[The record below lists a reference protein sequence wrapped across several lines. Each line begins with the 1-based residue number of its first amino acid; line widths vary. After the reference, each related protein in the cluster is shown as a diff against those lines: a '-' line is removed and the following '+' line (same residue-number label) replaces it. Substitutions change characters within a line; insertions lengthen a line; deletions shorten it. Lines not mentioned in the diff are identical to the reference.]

1 MTSFEGKTIVITGAA
16 SGIGLAVAKLLA
28 SRRAQLSL
36 ADMNTAGLEA
46 ALKSLPGGGHI
57 ITQVDVRNSQQVNAW
72 IEKTVSVFGKLDGAV
87 NMAGVFTHGT
97 CLRDETDDTWDFIMG
112 VNARGVFNC
121 LRAELNHIKT
131 GGSIVSAASVDG
143 QAGFANAS
151 VYCASK
157 HAVIGMSRSAAKEN
171 ENVRINGVAPGSVR
185 TPMMEGEG
193 MAEAVEAEVAQQVQ
207 KRPAESM
214 KLQML
219 LPFSSVMKLVSSLE
233 LFTTSMEVGS
243 VAETWGPTY
252 SSIFSHRLQAVNKTL
267 GSDKV
272 LQISAFDVIKDEHPD
287 PNDFDAFLI
296 TGSIKGVYDEDPW
309 IARLK
314 TFIQEVY
321 QNHQHVRL
329 FGACFGHQIISE
341 ALLERYGVIVEK
353 DPKGY
358 EVGIHKVALNPKFRA
373 HFSHILSLPEGDGL
387 RIQFAHGDHVR
398 FEAPWPESWMSIGST
413 PHCAVQGIFQPGRV
427 LTFQGHFEFTEEI
440 STETIKY
447 FYTPER
453 GFTPEQTQAALDQIR
468 GKDDSEEAAKISN
481 VFSMPLFKNFR
492 SGAKVVDQA
501 VNLDPHTWT
510 LPSSYKPSQ
519 ADGKQTII
527 PDPRVFSNVF
537 SIPCETEAQSI
548 ETLLAYPDA
557 SHAAVHLAL
566 LECFRNLKASAG
578 ALNIEVIQPPSY
590 DDTKSPVPASPSEP
604 TQLPSSQKWDLLI
617 KLAVTRFTTWWSG
630 IELLL
635 NHASAYSHHGGSRA
649 ALQLTKDYLPPLDIL
664 LVWYALMLSPE
675 AYEAACNA
683 QGANAMRLKNLCFPW
698 PAIRD
703 VIDMDK
709 MQLVLPRSSQKLFTN
724 ITSQPCDI
732 LEYLQSPPAYA
743 DTGKVRIETDLFSEV
758 KRHEDIIEESN
769 KLLWIRSP
777 ALQGSLIRAG
787 LEYLD
792 FHLREPN
799 AVEEDMVCNQSF
811 GVRLFWRTHRLFPR
825 QYKAF
830 LKEIGGIQS
839 EGTQG
844 QDLKRDAKIL
854 FDMDDPSP
862 IQERCHCWTCERI
875 RDDLPEFVYTKP
887 STAAS
892 SSTSL
897 SPTQKQISSLP
908 AETLLQIQD
917 DLGFCLT
924 VEDARRSGLPL
935 PTRPPT
941 AAEKE
946 ANMIAKQKQKELGY
960 RPGLNEYVE
969 VLPDGRRKIRT
980 YKYKYATG
988 MWGMTLF

>member
-1 MTSFEGKTIVITGAA
+1 
-16 SGIGLAVAKLLA
+16 
-28 SRRAQLSL
+28 
-36 ADMNTAGLEA
+36 
-46 ALKSLPGGGHI
+46 
-57 ITQVDVRNSQQVNAW
+57 
-72 IEKTVSVFGKLDGAV
+72 
-87 NMAGVFTHGT
+87 
-97 CLRDETDDTWDFIMG
+97 
-112 VNARGVFNC
+112 
-121 LRAELNHIKT
+121 
-131 GGSIVSAASVDG
+131 
-143 QAGFANAS
+143 
-151 VYCASK
+151 
-157 HAVIGMSRSAAKEN
+157 
-171 ENVRINGVAPGSVR
+171 
-185 TPMMEGEG
+185 
-193 MAEAVEAEVAQQVQ
+193 
-207 KRPAESM
+207 
-214 KLQML
+214 
-219 LPFSSVMKLVSSLE
+219 
-233 LFTTSMEVGS
+233 
-243 VAETWGPTY
+243 
-252 SSIFSHRLQAVNKTL
+252 
-267 GSDKV
+267 
-272 LQISAFDVIKDEHPD
+272 
-287 PNDFDAFLI
+287 
-296 TGSIKGVYDEDPW
+296 
-309 IARLK
+309 
-314 TFIQEVY
+314 
-321 QNHQHVRL
+321 
-329 FGACFGHQIISE
+329 
-341 ALLERYGVIVEK
+341 
-353 DPKGY
+353 
-358 EVGIHKVALNPKFRA
+358 
-373 HFSHILSLPEGDGL
+373 
-387 RIQFAHGDHVR
+387 
-398 FEAPWPESWMSIGST
+398 
-413 PHCAVQGIFQPGRV
+413 
-427 LTFQGHFEFTEEI
+427 
-440 STETIKY
+440 
-447 FYTPER
+447 
-453 GFTPEQTQAALDQIR
+453 
-468 GKDDSEEAAKISN
+468 
-481 VFSMPLFKNFR
+481 MPLFKSFR
-492 SGAKVVDQA
+492 SGAKVVDHA

-519 ADGKQTII
+519 PDGKPTII

-683 QGANAMRLKNLCFPW
+683 QGANATRLKNLCFPW

-709 MQLVLPRSSQKLFTN
+709 MQLVLPRSAQKLFTN

-732 LEYLQSPPAYA
+732 LEYLQSPPAYT

-758 KRHEDIIEESN
+758 KRHEEIIEESN
-769 KLLWIRSP
+769 KILWIRSP

-799 AVEEDMVCNQSF
+799 AVGGDMVCDQSF

-830 LKEIGGIQS
+830 LKEIGGMQS
-839 EGTQG
+839 EETQG

-862 IQERCHCWTCERI
+862 IQEHCHCWTCERI

-887 STAAS
+887 SSAAS

-897 SPTQKQISSLP
+897 SPMQKQISSLS

-917 DLGFCLT
+917 DLGFCLA

-941 AAEKE
+941 TAEKE
-946 ANMIAKQKQKELGY
+946 ADKIAKQKQKELGY

-988 MWGMTLF
+988 MWGMALI